1 MQVYQWKTWSAEDS
15 GHPSLRNWQSRNLPR
30 SITAHTLVSLIHS
43 DFSNTFLFLSQL
55 ILKVQPHGR
64 DKQTCVSLVV
74 TVPRCMRLFN
84 SQRVVK
90 CDCNPKV
97 APADRNIPGKPA
109 NTNIGFDANE
119 FRRARFGMKTEEIA
133 TLIKSGMC
141 SSFPARLCHSLPSA
155 LSWGRMPWPYAFTP
169 GFRTKPG
176 FVPALQ
182 AHHNLAVQAVHCQ
195 SPSSRSLGPPVHPS
209 WPVSTRLW
217 LSDSPP
223 SVCCV
228 S

>member
-30 SITAHTLVSLIHS
+30 SI
-43 DFSNTFLFLSQL
+43 LFLSQL

-169 GFRTKPG
+169 GFGQSR
-176 FVPALQ
+176 AL
-182 AHHNLAVQAVHCQ
+182 CQ
-195 SPSSRSLGPPVHPS
+195 LSRH
-209 WPVSTRLW
+209 TTT
-217 LSDSPP
+217 
-223 SVCCV
+223 
-228 S
+228 